1 MVKQRR
7 VILYGESLILGSLAA
22 SLRGRPDLEIIPL
35 AAASLPQAQEL
46 DALAPDAILFDLEA
60 AQPEAALQLLKTH
73 PQLLLIGID
82 PASEEMLIFSGRQE
96 RAVAVADVLRV
107 IHREEAQGRGETERG

>member
-1 MVKQRR
+1 MAKLRR
-7 VILYGESLILGSLAA
+7 VILYGESLILGSLGA
-22 SLRGRPDLEIIPL
+22 SLRDRPDLEIVPL
-35 AAASLPQAQEL
+35 AAPLPQAQEL

-60 AQPEAALQLLKTH
+60 AQPEAALQLLKTR

-107 IHREEAQGRGETERG
+107 IHRGEAQGQ